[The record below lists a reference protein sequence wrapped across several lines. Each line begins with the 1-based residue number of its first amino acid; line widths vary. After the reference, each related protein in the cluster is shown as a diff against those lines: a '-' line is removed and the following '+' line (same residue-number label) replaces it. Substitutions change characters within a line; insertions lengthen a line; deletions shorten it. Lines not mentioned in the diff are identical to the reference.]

1 MLAGWILWAGGLAC
15 SEWAEPALLTEVVA
29 AEVGQR
35 LCAAG
40 HPQAT
45 CGAGRLEEASL
56 GGWPSDPE
64 GRPQVDLV
72 VPYTKVGKKG
82 QPDTEY
88 TLRLRLRVTQLQPC
102 RASVEVRSDDGPK
115 PILLDNALS
124 SRLAGDA
131 LCRALSLK

>member
-1 MLAGWILWAGGLAC
+1 MGGAWIVWALGLGCAG
-15 SEWAEPALLTEVVA
+15 WAEPSVLTDAVA

-45 CGAGRLEEASL
+45 CAAGELEEASL
-56 GGWPSDPE
+56 GGWPADPD
-64 GRPQVDLV
+64 GRPQVDLR
-72 VPYTKVGKKG
+72 VPYTKAGKKG
-82 QPDTEY
+82 QPEERY
-88 TLRLRLRVTQLQPC
+88 TLRLRLKISQLQPC

-131 LCRALSLK
+131 LCRALALK